1 MKIPGRSK
9 SVFCASMISR
19 TARERSIINKSIV
32 GTRRYFISE
41 GERALHF
48 SAFSRT
54 KLSRKNDTRDSGKN
68 RSPRRA
74 PRRLS
79 ILHLSI
85 RFGKYRR
92 EIVSKYRL
100 YISLN
105 QALRIGLVEV
115 GCIPIALCNVT
126 WICRNSR
133 YNHKLITTALL
144 KFAAIFEHFR
154 KLRKADLK
162 LEFAM
167 RTLATANL
175 CK

>member
-1 MKIPGRSK
+1 MTRRINFIRRAVKNPRDDQNLFSAHLRYRGQ
-9 SVFCASMISR
+9 
-19 TARERSIINKSIV
+19 RERSIINKSIV

-48 SAFSRT
+48 SAFSRA
-54 KLSRKNDTRDSGKN
+54 KLSRKNDTAIPGKIAA
-68 RSPRRA
+68 RGARRA

-85 RFGKYRR
+85 RFGKYRG

-100 YISLN
+100 YVSLN

-126 WICRNSR
+126 
-133 YNHKLITTALL
+133 
-144 KFAAIFEHFR
+144 
-154 KLRKADLK
+154 
-162 LEFAM
+162 
-167 RTLATANL
+167 
-175 CK
+175 